1 MKNNIKKGRLTI
13 YTSYSPGAGKTHI
26 MLRDALQNYGEKVV
40 IGFLNGKERKIKGS
54 NIKPV
59 YHYSLEK
66 IVSKY
71 NFENVVIMAKWEWAE
86 NVRMINL
93 LFMKILKKY

>member
-54 NIKPV
+54 NKTGS
-59 YHYSLEK
+59 SLFIRENSFK
-66 IVSKY
+66 IQ
-71 NFENVVIMAKWEWAE
+71 F
-86 NVRMINL
+86 
-93 LFMKILKKY
+93 

>member
-40 IGFLNGKERKIKGS
+40 IGFFKWQGKKNQR
-54 NIKPV
+54 
-59 YHYSLEK
+59 L
-66 IVSKY
+66 
-71 NFENVVIMAKWEWAE
+71 
-86 NVRMINL
+86 
-93 LFMKILKKY
+93 